1 MSGRN
6 SIIRTLPAPVGNSI
20 LIEENQSV
28 SDIISTIVYAHKKNA
43 PFYDKIAARFAGA
56 TLEDTCENIFDFC
69 KQNIPHETETEDLQT
84 VKSPQRILK
93 DSSDGIGHDCKH
105 YASFSG
111 GVLDALR
118 RQGKKIS
125 WCYRFASYRLFDSIP
140 GHVFVVVK
148 NRGKEIWI
156 DPVLDYFDER
166 RSPTFSIDKN
176 VMSQV
181 GAASMGSVLG
191 AGRGDNSTAAT
202 LKTIGGTICAV
213 APTVAACI
221 PVGTVVAA
229 VAEIVGFAATFLG
242 GIFASKYA
250 YSSQVD
256 WLCVYYQRL
265 VLGDPNAKGDHITTG
280 LNEQYVP
287 AAQMWFGAVGGV
299 PIWDMLRY
307 HALAGTDPNSDA
319 KLNNTVAQRVAAYQA
334 FGSVEAAV
342 PYAAVENAVNIFSS
356 LNDQPGVGGWANLPP
371 ANIVLQQE
379 GLTAEQAIQQA
390 APVLTGSNPGAL
402 PTTTIWT
409 TIEGSPY
416 MVPLLIGGAA
426 LLLIASNKK

>member
-43 PFYDKIAARFAGA
+43 PFYDKIAARFSGA

-69 KQNIPHETETEDLQT
+69 KANIPQETESEDVQT

-105 YASFSG
+105 FASFAG
-111 GVLDALR
+111 GILDALR
-118 RQGKKIS
+118 RQGQKIS

-176 VMSQV
+176 IQSPI
-181 GAASMGSVLG
+181 GAASIGAVLG

-280 LNEQYVP
+280 LKR
-287 AAQMWFGAVGGV
+287 GV
-299 PIWDMLRY
+299 CSFRANVVRSCRRCSYLGYASLSCAR
-307 HALAGTDPNSDA
+307 GN
-319 KLNNTVAQRVAAYQA
+319 
-334 FGSVEAAV
+334 GS
-342 PYAAVENAVNIFSS
+342 
-356 LNDQPGVGGWANLPP
+356 
-371 ANIVLQQE
+371 
-379 GLTAEQAIQQA
+379 
-390 APVLTGSNPGAL
+390 
-402 PTTTIWT
+402 
-409 TIEGSPY
+409 
-416 MVPLLIGGAA
+416 
-426 LLLIASNKK
+426 K